1 MMLSRNRSPR
11 RFDGRPFGVVSVR
24 VSIGLACAVSIAGAS
39 ALAGQES
46 PPVAI
51 EHVSV
56 IPMDDERVLADVTV
70 LVDDGR
76 VRATGQVG
84 QIAIP
89 AGAILTGSTGADS
102 FWSPG
107 FGTCTCILRAPP
119 RFWGCSSPRG

>member
-24 VSIGLACAVSIAGAS
+24 VSIGLACAVSIACTS
-39 ALAGQES
+39 AMAQES

-76 VRATGQVG
+76 VSVSYERTGGLYSAATPE
-84 QIAIP
+84 AP
-89 AGAILTGSTGADS
+89 AGAPPPTSA
-102 FWSPG
+102 
-107 FGTCTCILRAPP
+107 AP
-119 RFWGCSSPRG
+119 